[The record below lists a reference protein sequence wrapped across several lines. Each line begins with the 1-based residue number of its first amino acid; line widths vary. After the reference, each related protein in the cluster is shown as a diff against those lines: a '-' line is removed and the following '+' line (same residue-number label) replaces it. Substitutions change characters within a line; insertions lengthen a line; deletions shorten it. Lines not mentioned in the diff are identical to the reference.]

1 MSFPVFDPTE
11 GTVPHAFAMAPRLGN
26 LAGAVIGMIDNGKTK
41 SDQLLAALQRV
52 LRDEAGVADFV
63 VVRKPSAGK
72 PAPDPMLDD
81 LARRTRA
88 VITGIGD

>member
-11 GTVPHAFAMAPRLGN
+11 GAVPREFTMAPRLN
-26 LAGAVIGMIDNGKTK
+26 TLAGAVIGVVDNGKTK
-41 SDQLLAALQRV
+41 SDQLLTALQRV
-52 LRDEAGVADFV
+52 LREEAGVADFV
-63 VVRKPSAGK
+63 VVRKPSPGK

-88 VITGIGD
+88 VITGVGD